1 MADGSTINNNTV
13 NKNMI
18 NKNMINKNIINKDTI
33 KEDAVNKEKNFMSAV
48 IYIHNDE
55 ERVGNF
61 LETVMGVLE
70 DNFEHSEIIC
80 VNDYSR
86 DNSVGVVRDI
96 GSNAHNTTIT
106 VLNMS
111 YFHGVEIAMNAG
123 VDLAIG
129 DFVLEFDSCAL
140 DFMPRQIMEVYRKSL
155 EGYDIVSAS
164 PDQKQRF
171 TSNIFYSVFNKFTD
185 FSQKLYSERFRVLS
199 RRVINRISSMNK
211 SVLYRKAVYANCGL
225 KTINIRYPVTGGQSG
240 KEDKAE
246 RKYRT
251 ELAVSS
257 MILFTGL
264 GYRFSVTMTVIMMLV
279 AVFVAV
285 YSAFVYLFSTP
296 VAGWTTTIFFM
307 SFAFFGLFGILTII
321 IKYLQIL
328 VDLVFR
334 RKKYSFES
342 IEKM

>member
-1 MADGSTINNNTV
+1 
-13 NKNMI
+13 MI
-18 NKNMINKNIINKDTI
+18 S
-33 KEDAVNKEKNFMSAV
+33 KEKNFMSAV
-48 IYIHNDE
+48 IYIHNDAALARE
-55 ERVGNF
+55 F
-61 LETVMGVLE
+61 LLMVANVLE
-70 DNFEHSEIIC
+70 DCFEHSEIIC
-80 VNDYSR
+80 VNDCSQ
-86 DNSVGVVRDI
+86 DNSVEVIRQASKNVK
-96 GSNAHNTTIT
+96 NTTIT

-123 VDLAIG
+123 RDLSIG
-129 DFVLEFDSCAL
+129 DFVFEFDACVP
-140 DFMPRQIMEVYRKSL
+140 DFEPVEMMTVYQKAL

-164 PDQKQRF
+164 PDKKQRF
-171 TSNIFYSVFNKFTD
+171 TSNLFYGVFNQFTD
-185 FSQKLYSERFRVLS
+185 FSYQLGTERFRILS

-211 SVLYRKAVYANCGL
+211 SVPYRKAVYANCGL
-225 KTINIRYPVTGGQSG
+225 KTANIRYQTIDFPIV

-251 ELAVSS
+251 DLAVNS
-257 MILFTGL
+257 MILFMGL
-264 GYRFSVTMTVIMMLV
+264 GYRFAVTMTVLMMLV
-279 AVFVAV
+279 AVGVAV
-285 YSAFVYLFSTP
+285 YSTVIYLFSTP

-342 IEKM
+342 IEKMGGN

>member
-1 MADGSTINNNTV
+1 MA
-13 NKNMI
+13 
-18 NKNMINKNIINKDTI
+18 
-33 KEDAVNKEKNFMSAV
+33 NKEKNFISAV
-48 IYIHNDE
+48 IYVHNDE
-55 ERVGNF
+55 SVIGVF
-61 LETVMGVLE
+61 LQTVIRVLE

-80 VNDYSR
+80 VNDFSS
-86 DNSVGVVRDI
+86 DGSVQAVRRT
-96 GSNAHNTTIT
+96 GSQARHTTVT

-111 YFHGVEIAMNAG
+111 YFHGVETSMNAG

-129 DFVLEFDSCAL
+129 DFVLEFDSCVL
-140 DFMPRQIMEVYRKSL
+140 DFAPQEIMNVYRKSL
-155 EGYDIVSAS
+155 TGYDIVSAS
-164 PDQKQRF
+164 PDKKQRL
-171 TSNIFYSVFNKFTD
+171 NRFTD
-185 FSQKLYSERFRVLS
+185 YSYKLYSERFRVLS

-211 SVLYRKAVYANCGL
+211 SVPYRKAVYANCGL
-225 KTINIRYPVTGGQSG
+225 KTMNVKYPAMGGGQG

-251 ELAVSS
+251 ELAVNS
-257 MILFTGL
+257 MILFTQL

-279 AVFVAV
+279 AVFVAA

-342 IEKM
+342 IEKL

>member
-1 MADGSTINNNTV
+1 MGAYR
-13 NKNMI
+13 
-18 NKNMINKNIINKDTI
+18 
-33 KEDAVNKEKNFMSAV
+33 NKEKNFISAV
-48 IYIHNDE
+48 IYVHNAE
-55 ERVGNF
+55 EYVEDF
-61 LETVMGVLE
+61 LRTVMEMLE
-70 DNFEHSEIIC
+70 EHFEHSEIIC
-80 VNDYSR
+80 VNDYSE
-86 DNSVGVVRDI
+86 DNSAAVIRRVGKEWTAMQPPNEELDEPHSI
-96 GSNAHNTTIT
+96 QIS

-111 YFHGVEIAMNAG
+111 YFHGVEVAMNAG

-129 DFVLEFDSCAL
+129 DFVLEFDTTIL
-140 DFMPRQIMEVYRKSL
+140 DFDKERIMEVYKKSL

-171 TSNIFYSVFNKFTD
+171 SSNLFYNIFNRFGD
-185 FSQKLYSERFRVLS
+185 FSYKLYSERFRILS

-211 SVLYRKAVYANCGL
+211 SVPYRKAVYANCGL
-225 KTINIRYPVTGGQSG
+225 KTCNIRYPVVGS
-240 KEDKAE
+240 KNRREDKAE

-251 ELAVSS
+251 DLAVDSL
-257 MILFTGL
+257 ILFTDM

-279 AVFVAV
+279 AIFVAL
-285 YSAFVYLFSTP
+285 YSAVIYLFSTP

-342 IEKM
+342 IEKL